1 MMALSSAGQ
10 CFLVWSKMRCQDSAG
25 SSPYA
30 EQKYL
35 FCFFHWFGKT
45 LPFAGDNARQHVFG
59 IHSVKK

>member
-10 CFLVWSKMRCQDSAG
+10 CSFVCSNIRCQDSTG

-30 EQKYL
+30 EEKCL
-35 FCFFHWFGKT
+35 FCFFHRFGKT